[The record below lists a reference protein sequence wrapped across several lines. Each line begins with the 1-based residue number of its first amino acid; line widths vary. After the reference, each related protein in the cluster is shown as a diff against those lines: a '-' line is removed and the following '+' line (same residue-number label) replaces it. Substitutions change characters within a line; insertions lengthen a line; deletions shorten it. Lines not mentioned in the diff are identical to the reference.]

1 MAARVYKDLIASHSP
16 WNYDLSLTL
25 QQSTSAYVQLSHV
38 TTLDRVSIMR
48 PFDEKELRLPLDP
61 ELIKELEWQ
70 EDMAKAILVRYGW
83 IDR

>member
-1 MAARVYKDLIASHSP
+1 
-16 WNYDLSLTL
+16 
-25 QQSTSAYVQLSHV
+25 
-38 TTLDRVSIMR
+38 MR